1 MDLYE
6 DEPNDDYESY
16 AMRQRMQP
24 HGGQLMMTTQVTT
37 KVPPGFDGKTS
48 WFAFEDAIDD
58 WCDITELEAEKW
70 GPALRNRLEGE
81 ASVYKR
87 LLDREQLRE
96 PNGRGVEYFK
106 RTLRPH
112 FVKGAQTVFLYRFM
126 RFMKNNRG
134 NGDLMKWM
142 TRFQID
148 GRRLEESWMDLCP
161 ELDLTSPAI
170 VAEVTARRNAHN
182 NAQAAL
188 HAADNNHVVIPWTD
202 DMIQAVHNEA
212 IGLHRQQHRDLFPL
226 SPNLI
231 ALIFISTAD
240 LSQDQRQSLTSIM
253 THRNRTMDQYRVGE
267 LRETFIEMFC
277 TVKTAVDNPMMNPS
291 GSGGRRAFLV
301 LEEGDLDGSFGYW
314 AEDEEDGAEGF
325 LDALEEYFG
334 SGMTMITHGFKEDFK
349 EEEQGKVKEKE
360 KEEKEK
366 EKEKVVEDFS
376 DQETKEKEKEREKEK
391 VILLKMIA
399 TMPMKNGKDT
409 KTKIGM
415 KAIGPMK
422 MKQHGNPKAGM
433 NGKSMMNTDISKEKE
448 RKERKEKEK
457 ERKVMDLQNKEKD
470 KVMGKEKQTM

>member
-1 MDLYE
+1 
-6 DEPNDDYESY
+6 
-16 AMRQRMQP
+16 MRQRMQP
-24 HGGQLMMTTQVTT
+24 HGGQLMMTKQVTT

-58 WCDITELEAEKW
+58 WCDIAELESENW

-81 ASVYKR
+81 ASVFKR
-87 LLDREQLRE
+87 LLDREELRQ

-148 GRRLEESWMDLCP
+148 GRRLEEAW
-161 ELDLTSPAI
+161 TSRTWSRFSCYRSRSSSK
-170 VAEVTARRNAHN
+170 ESCTSTSTKCTCS
-182 NAQAAL
+182 AAND
-188 HAADNNHVVIPWTD
+188 AHVVVPWND
-202 DMIQAVHNEA
+202 EMQQAVYDEA
-212 IGLHRQQHRDLFPL
+212 TRLHKQAHRDLFPL

-253 THRNRTMDQYRVGE
+253 THRTRTMDQYRVNE

-314 AEDEEDGAEGF
+314 AEDEEDGTGGF
-325 LDALEEYFG
+325 LDALDDVFW
-334 SGMTMITHGFKEDFK
+334 I
-349 EEEQGKVKEKE
+349 
-360 KEEKEK
+360 
-366 EKEKVVEDFS
+366 
-376 DQETKEKEKEREKEK
+376 
-391 VILLKMIA
+391 
-399 TMPMKNGKDT
+399 
-409 KTKIGM
+409 
-415 KAIGPMK
+415 
-422 MKQHGNPKAGM
+422 
-433 NGKSMMNTDISKEKE
+433 
-448 RKERKEKEK
+448 
-457 ERKVMDLQNKEKD
+457 
-470 KVMGKEKQTM
+470 